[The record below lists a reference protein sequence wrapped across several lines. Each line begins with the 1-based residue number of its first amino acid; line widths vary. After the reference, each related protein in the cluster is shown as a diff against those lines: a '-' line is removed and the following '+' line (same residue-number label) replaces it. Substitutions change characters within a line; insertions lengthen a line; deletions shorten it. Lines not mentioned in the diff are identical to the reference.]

1 MAAALALLRAAE
13 PPSPPSPTNKQGRNF
28 CGDDMNELLNWLL
41 QQKGSL
47 RTYVE
52 FQDRALALRAN
63 APEHAALLR
72 LLADLAG
79 RFVEAYDRQPLSGEI
94 AAQALD
100 RLTDFLGRAAGGHV
114 ADPAGRIAL
123 LNEIGASELV

>member
-1 MAAALALLRAAE
+1 
-13 PPSPPSPTNKQGRNF
+13 
-28 CGDDMNELLNWLL
+28 MNELLNWLQ

-52 FQDRALALRAN
+52 FQDRALALRAE
-63 APEHAALLR
+63 APGQAALLR

-79 RFVEAYDRQPLSGEI
+79 RFVEAYDRQPLSAEI

-100 RLTDFLGRAAGGHV
+100 RLTDFLGRAAGGNA

-123 LNEIGASELV
+123 LNEIGASELA

>member
-1 MAAALALLRAAE
+1 M
-13 PPSPPSPTNKQGRNF
+13 K
-28 CGDDMNELLNWLL
+28 ELLNWLQ

-52 FQDRALALRAN
+52 FQDRALALRADV
-63 APEHAALLR
+63 PEQAALLR

-79 RFVEAYDRQPLSGEI
+79 RFVEAYDRQPLSAEI

-100 RLTDFLGRAAGGHV
+100 RLIEFLDKAARGNA
-114 ADPAGRIAL
+114 ADPATRIAL
-123 LNEIGASELV
+123 LNEIGASELA

>member
-1 MAAALALLRAAE
+1 
-13 PPSPPSPTNKQGRNF
+13 
-28 CGDDMNELLNWLL
+28 MNELLNWLL

-52 FQDRALALRAN
+52 FQDRALALRAD

-79 RFVEAYDRQPLSGEI
+79 RFVEAYDRQPLSAEI
-94 AAQALD
+94 AGRALD
-100 RLTDFLGRAAGGHV
+100 RLANLLGKAVEGSTTDPKTQL
-114 ADPAGRIAL
+114 AL
-123 LNEIGASELV
+123 LNEVGLSEIV

>member
-1 MAAALALLRAAE
+1 
-13 PPSPPSPTNKQGRNF
+13 
-28 CGDDMNELLNWLL
+28 MNELLNWLQ

-52 FQDRALALRAN
+52 FQDRALALRAD
-63 APEHAALLR
+63 APEQAALLR

-79 RFVEAYDRQPLSGEI
+79 RFVEAYDRQPLSAEI

-100 RLTDFLGRAAGGHV
+100 RLIDFLGRAANGS
-114 ADPAGRIAL
+114 ATDPAGRIAL
-123 LNEIGASELV
+123 LNQIGASELA

>member
-1 MAAALALLRAAE
+1 
-13 PPSPPSPTNKQGRNF
+13 
-28 CGDDMNELLNWLL
+28 MNELLDWLQ

-52 FQDRALALRAN
+52 FQDRALALRAD
-63 APEHAALLR
+63 APEQAALLR

-79 RFVEAYDRQPLSGEI
+79 RFVEAYDRQPLSAEI
-94 AAQALD
+94 AARALD
-100 RLTDFLGRAAGGHV
+100 RLTDFLGRAANGNT

-123 LNEIGASELV
+123 LNQIGASELV

>member
-1 MAAALALLRAAE
+1 
-13 PPSPPSPTNKQGRNF
+13 
-28 CGDDMNELLNWLL
+28 MNELLNWLL

-52 FQDRALALRAN
+52 FQDRALALRAD
-63 APEHAALLR
+63 APEQAALLR

-79 RFVEAYDRQPLSGEI
+79 RFVEAYDRQPLSAEI

-100 RLTDFLGRAAGGHV
+100 RLIDFLGRAANGSA

-123 LNEIGASELV
+123 LNQIGASELA

>member
-1 MAAALALLRAAE
+1 M
-13 PPSPPSPTNKQGRNF
+13 
-28 CGDDMNELLNWLL
+28 DELLNWLQ

-52 FQDRALALRAN
+52 FEERALALRVD

-79 RFVEAYDRQPLSGEI
+79 RFVEAYDRQPLSAGT
-94 AAQALD
+94 AGRALD
-100 RLTDFLGRAAGGHV
+100 RLTDLLGKAAGADA
-114 ADPAGRIAL
+114 ADPASRLAL
-123 LNEIGASELV
+123 LNEIGTSELV

>member
-1 MAAALALLRAAE
+1 
-13 PPSPPSPTNKQGRNF
+13 
-28 CGDDMNELLNWLL
+28 MNELLNWLQ

-52 FQDRALALRAN
+52 FQDRALALRAE
-63 APEHAALLR
+63 APGQAALLR

-79 RFVEAYDRQPLSGEI
+79 RFVEAYDRQPLSAEI

-100 RLTDFLGRAAGGHV
+100 RLTDFLSKAANGSA

-123 LNEIGASELV
+123 LNEIGASELA